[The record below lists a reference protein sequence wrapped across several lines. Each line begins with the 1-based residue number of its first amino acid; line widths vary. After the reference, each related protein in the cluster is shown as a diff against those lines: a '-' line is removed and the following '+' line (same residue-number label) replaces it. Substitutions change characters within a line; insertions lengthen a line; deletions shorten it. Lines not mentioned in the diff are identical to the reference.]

1 MHLHR
6 EADEEESPM
15 RPVPPRTAVRIGAAV
30 PSAPALA
37 SLQGCRAALPST
49 GLGPVPT
56 SAARTCRRSQH
67 VWGRAQGAMTA
78 ALVIVPV
85 DPARARSASAHRGR
99 VPGSRVRPREV
110 PSGAPWMVR
119 LSMGSGDIRS
129 AARLAPARK
138 HLLGSHSAFLAFASG
153 SARSWGWVGHVTTTS
168 RARVAS
174 YW

>member
-15 RPVPPRTAVRIGAAV
+15 RPVPPCAAIRIDAAV

-78 ALVIVPV
+78 ALVIVPA

-119 LSMGSGDIRS
+119 LSMGRSDVLLRDTS
-129 AARLAPARK
+129 AAGR
-138 HLLGSHSAFLAFASG
+138 HFLGSH
-153 SARSWGWVGHVTTTS
+153 R
-168 RARVAS
+168 
-174 YW
+174 

>member
-1 MHLHR
+1 
-6 EADEEESPM
+6 M
-15 RPVPPRTAVRIGAAV
+15 RSVPPCTAVRIGAAV

-37 SLQGCRAALPST
+37 SLQGCRAALPSA
-49 GLGPVPT
+49 GLGALPT
-56 SAARTCRRSQH
+56 TAARPSRRSQH
-67 VWGRAQGAMTA
+67 RWGRAPRAMTA
-78 ALVIVPV
+78 PLVIVPA

-138 HLLGSHSAFLAFASG
+138 HHLGSHLCF
-153 SARSWGWVGHVTTTS
+153 
-168 RARVAS
+168 
-174 YW
+174 